1 MTSGNG
7 VDQHRAWALAAL
19 NAECQTVASTAKG
32 GRNDQLNRSAF
43 AMGQIVGGGHLA
55 ESEAVE
61 HLWKAAKACG
71 LGSVEIAPTLGS
83 GLKAGKVEPR
93 HPPARGY
100 GKPRVRSKHDD
111 RNGSQ
116 QQTQEEDQRL
126 EPLETFSVADFAGK
140 PVPEREFLDG
150 RQMFPARN
158 VTLLQGDGGTGKS
171 LLAMQLCMSVV
182 GRSTW
187 LGISVRHGA
196 ALYVSAEDD
205 KAQNHIRAAGIAAAE
220 DLDLAAMSGLRITCL
235 AGEDATLATED
246 RKGRLSV
253 TSLFKRLELTLA
265 NIKPQLVVLDNLADV
280 FGGNEISRSQAKQ
293 FIGMLRGLA
302 IRFDCCILL
311 LGHPSLTGLNS
322 GSGTSGSTA
331 WSNSVRSRVY
341 LYKPTDEGADEKV
354 RVLEI
359 MKSNYGPRGDP
370 INLKWD
376 MGRYICTDKPERAGS
391 DIGKAD
397 RAERVFMKLMRVG
410 LEHGQTFS
418 PSISARTYPPTQF
431 ARSNEREGVNKREF
445 ERAMHALQDRGDIK
459 TVVLHPGTS
468 REKTVLVV
476 ANEEG

>member
-1 MTSGNG
+1 MKTVDDIYREG
-7 VDQHRAWALAAL
+7 VRIEPGFGA
-19 NAECQTVASTAKG
+19 G
-32 GRNDQLNRSAF
+32 PNR
-43 AMGQIVGGGHLA
+43 
-55 ESEAVE
+55 ESNRD
-61 HLWKAAKACG
+61 H
-71 LGSVEIAPTLGS
+71 
-83 GLKAGKVEPR
+83 
-93 HPPARGY
+93 HPPARSY
-100 GKPRVRSKHDD
+100 DSNTRFRSKPED

-116 QQTQEEDQRL
+116 QQPQEEDQPL
-126 EPLETFSVADFAGK
+126 KPLETFSVADFAGK
-140 PVPEREFLDG
+140 PVPEQEFLDG

-171 LLAMQLCMSVV
+171 LLAMQLCMAVV

-187 LGISVRHGA
+187 LGISVRHGK

-205 KAQNHIRAAGIAAAE
+205 KTQNHIRAAGIAAAE

-265 NIKPQLVVLDNLADV
+265 NLKPQIVVLDNLADV

-322 GSGTSGSTA
+322 GSGTSGTTA
-331 WSNSVRSRVY
+331 WSNSVRSRLY
-341 LYKPTDEGADEKV
+341 LYKPTENADEKV
-354 RVLEI
+354 RVLEM

-370 INLKWD
+370 INLKWN
-376 MGRYICTDKPERAGS
+376 MGRYICTDEPERAGS

-418 PSISARTYPPTQF
+418 PSISARTYPPTLF
-431 ARSNEREGVNKREF
+431 AGSNEREGVNKREF
-445 ERAMHALQDRGDIK
+445 ERAMHVLQGRGDIK
-459 TVVLHPGTS
+459 TVVLHPGKS
-468 REKTVLVV
+468 REKTILVI
-476 ANEEG
+476 ANGDG

>member
-1 MTSGNG
+1 M
-7 VDQHRAWALAAL
+7 
-19 NAECQTVASTAKG
+19 
-32 GRNDQLNRSAF
+32 
-43 AMGQIVGGGHLA
+43 
-55 ESEAVE
+55 
-61 HLWKAAKACG
+61 
-71 LGSVEIAPTLGS
+71 APTLGS

-100 GKPRVRSKHDD
+100 DSNTRFRSRPDD

-116 QQTQEEDQRL
+116 QPPPQEEDQPL

-171 LLAMQLCMSVV
+171 LLAMQLCMAVV

-196 ALYVSAEDD
+196 AALYVSAEDD
-205 KAQNHIRAAGIAAAE
+205 KTQNHIRAAGIAAAE

-265 NIKPQLVVLDNLADV
+265 NLKPQIVVLDNLADV

-322 GSGTSGSTA
+322 GLGTSGSTA
-331 WSNSVRSRVY
+331 WSNSVRSRLY
-341 LYKPTDEGADEKV
+341 LHKPTDEGADDAA

-370 INLKWD
+370 MNLKWD
-376 MGRYICTDKPERAGS
+376 MGRYICTDKPKRAGS

-397 RAERVFMKLMRVG
+397 RAERVLMKLMRVG

-418 PSISARTYPPTQF
+418 PSISARTYPPTLF
-431 ARSNEREGVNKREF
+431 AGSNEREGVNKREF
-445 ERAMHALQDRGDIK
+445 ERAMHVLQDRGDIK
-459 TVVLHPGTS
+459 TAVLHPGTS
-468 REKTVLVV
+468 REKTILVI
-476 ANEEG
+476 ADGEG